1 MLTTSSEVGGLVAN
15 GTGHKLAL
23 FYGMF
28 FWSGV
33 VLYAG
38 TAMVLR
44 FETREALRADEAAE
58 ATSRAIK
65 APHAVKSSISA
76 NPGLKR

>member
-1 MLTTSSEVGGLVAN
+1 MLTTSSEVGGLFAD

-33 VLYAG
+33 VLYVG
-38 TAMVLR
+38 TASVLYH
-44 FETREALRADEAAE
+44 ESRAS
-58 ATSRAIK
+58 SRGDQAVGTASQAIK
-65 APHAVKSSISA
+65 APHSSITSTPLTLEA
-76 NPGLKR
+76 KR